1 MKRSFFSLLF
11 SLIGL
16 SVWAG
21 PVTQSDIQKL
31 AVALYAVT
39 NHYVDTVSSE
49 KMVDNAIIGVLEKLD
64 PHSIYISKSEV
75 KKMNEPLEG
84 SFEGIGVV
92 FQMMEDTLLV
102 IQTISGGPSE
112 KVGIMAGDRFVMV
125 NDSSIAGVN
134 MQNTDIMKKLRGPKG
149 TSVRVKV
156 LRGGVKD
163 LIEFKIVRDK
173 IPIFSLDA
181 AYMVD
186 DEIGYIKINRFS
198 STTFAEYKTAFEKLK
213 KKGMKSLIL
222 DLQDNG
228 GGYMS
233 AAIELADDFL
243 SGGKMLVYTEG
254 ANQLKETHE
263 STAVGDFESGNLV
276 ILVNESSASA
286 SEIVSGAIQDWDR
299 GVIVG
304 RRTFAKGLVQKPVAL
319 PDGAQIRLTV
329 ARYYTPTGRCIQRPY
344 KENLKNYNKDLIER
358 YNHGELMH
366 EDSIAFPDSLR
377 YQTLQLKRSV
387 YGGGGI
393 MPDIFIPL
401 DTTKYTDY
409 HRNIVAKGVLNKFVL
424 NFLDKERKKLSRTYP
439 TDDNKGEKSFEK
451 FEKEFFIS
459 DEVIND
465 LVKEGEKE
473 GVKLDS
479 AQLAIS
485 KDLIK
490 LQIKAMLARDLWDT
504 SEYYKIMN
512 VENPIY
518 NKGVEILKS
527 QSLYN
532 SCFEDRKRNSKA
544 KK

>member
-1 MKRSFFSLLF
+1 
-11 SLIGL
+11 
-16 SVWAG
+16 
-21 PVTQSDIQKL
+21 
-31 AVALYAVT
+31 
-39 NHYVDTVSSE
+39 
-49 KMVDNAIIGVLEKLD
+49 
-64 PHSIYISKSEV
+64 
-75 KKMNEPLEG
+75 
-84 SFEGIGVV
+84 
-92 FQMMEDTLLV
+92 
-102 IQTISGGPSE
+102 
-112 KVGIMAGDRFVMV
+112 
-125 NDSSIAGVN
+125 
-134 MQNTDIMKKLRGPKG
+134 
-149 TSVRVKV
+149 
-156 LRGGVKD
+156 
-163 LIEFKIVRDK
+163 
-173 IPIFSLDA
+173 
-181 AYMVD
+181 
-186 DEIGYIKINRFS
+186 
-198 STTFAEYKTAFEKLK
+198 
-213 KKGMKSLIL
+213 
-222 DLQDNG
+222 
-228 GGYMS
+228 
-233 AAIELADDFL
+233 
-243 SGGKMLVYTEG
+243 
-254 ANQLKETHE
+254 
-263 STAVGDFESGNLV
+263 
-276 ILVNESSASA
+276 VNESSASA

-424 NFLDKERKKLSRTYP
+424 NFLDKERKKLSRSFP
-439 TDDNKGEKSFEK
+439 PDDNKGEKSFEK
-451 FEKEFFIS
+451 FEKEFFVS
-459 DEVIND
+459 DEVINY

>member
-1 MKRSFFSLLF
+1 
-11 SLIGL
+11 
-16 SVWAG
+16 
-21 PVTQSDIQKL
+21 
-31 AVALYAVT
+31 
-39 NHYVDTVSSE
+39 
-49 KMVDNAIIGVLEKLD
+49 
-64 PHSIYISKSEV
+64 
-75 KKMNEPLEG
+75 
-84 SFEGIGVV
+84 
-92 FQMMEDTLLV
+92 
-102 IQTISGGPSE
+102 
-112 KVGIMAGDRFVMV
+112 
-125 NDSSIAGVN
+125 
-134 MQNTDIMKKLRGPKG
+134 
-149 TSVRVKV
+149 
-156 LRGGVKD
+156 
-163 LIEFKIVRDK
+163 
-173 IPIFSLDA
+173 
-181 AYMVD
+181 
-186 DEIGYIKINRFS
+186 
-198 STTFAEYKTAFEKLK
+198 
-213 KKGMKSLIL
+213 
-222 DLQDNG
+222 
-228 GGYMS
+228 
-233 AAIELADDFL
+233 
-243 SGGKMLVYTEG
+243 
-254 ANQLKETHE
+254 
-263 STAVGDFESGNLV
+263 
-276 ILVNESSASA
+276 
-286 SEIVSGAIQDWDR
+286 
-299 GVIVG
+299 
-304 RRTFAKGLVQKPVAL
+304 
-319 PDGAQIRLTV
+319 
-329 ARYYTPTGRCIQRPY
+329 
-344 KENLKNYNKDLIER
+344 
-358 YNHGELMH
+358 MH